1 MHNAMGYDIHLLVK
15 ELKNY
20 SIKVIPNNEEKYIS
34 LSVMVEVDRY
44 IDKNGKERA
53 VNIELRFI
61 DSYKFMAA
69 SLDSL
74 VKNNVNDLNIL
85 SKYFRDTYGSTLV
98 NSQAQPSSTNE
109 FALVKRKGVYPYEYI
124 NSVEKFNDTKLPPI
138 EAFHLTLSGQ
148 GISNEDYE
156 HAQNVWKVFNMKTFR
171 DYHELYNIADVLQ
184 LADVFENFRKILHET
199 HKLDPAWY
207 YTLPGYSWDAMLKY
221 TKQELELLDDID
233 MVNMIKAGTR
243 GGISSIMHRFARANN
258 KYMTRK
264 LDDGT
269 IHSDYNPKIESSY
282 IMYLDAN
289 NLYGWAMNDSLPY
302 S

>member
-1 MHNAMGYDIHLLVK
+1 
-15 ELKNY
+15 
-20 SIKVIPNNEEKYIS
+20 
-34 LSVMVEVDRY
+34 MVEVDRY
-44 IDKNGKERA
+44 TDKNGKERII
-53 VNIELRFI
+53 NIELRFI

-85 SKYFRDTYGSTLV
+85 GKHFKDQNQLTL
-98 NSQAQPSSTNE
+98 
-109 FALVKRKGVYPYEYI
+109 LKRKGVYPYEYI

-138 EAFHLTLSGQ
+138 NAFHSTLSGR
-148 GISNEDYE
+148 GISDEDYE

-171 DYHELYNIADVLQ
+171 DYHKLYNIADVLQ
-184 LADVFENFRKILHET
+184 LADVFENFRNIMYET

-233 MVNMIKAGTR
+233 MVNLIKAGTR
-243 GGISSIMHRFARANN
+243 GGISSIMHRFAKANN

-264 LDDGT
+264 LDDGK
-269 IHSDYNPKIESSY
+269 IHSEIIIQISNQATSNTMTPTTYMD
-282 IMYLDAN
+282 
-289 NLYGWAMNDSLPY
+289 GR
-302 S
+302 